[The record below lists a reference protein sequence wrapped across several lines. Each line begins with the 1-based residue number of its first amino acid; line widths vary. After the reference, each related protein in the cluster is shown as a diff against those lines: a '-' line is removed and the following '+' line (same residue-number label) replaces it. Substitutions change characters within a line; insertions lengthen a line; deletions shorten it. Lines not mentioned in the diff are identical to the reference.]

1 MAIIKAISSRASIA
15 RAINYITKQEKT
27 ERKLIGGYN
36 CNPVYAIEEMQGTKE
51 EWRKTGGRQYKH
63 FIQSFPKDEQIS
75 YEEAFQ
81 IAKELIERCPFF
93 RGYEVCYATH
103 MDRNHVHTHIV
114 VNSVSFEDGYKFRY
128 SKRQLQELKDLSDEI
143 LLEHGKN
150 ICEKNREITSFQMGA
165 YRSIEKAAAGTYKS
179 WMLDTMKAINAA
191 MKIARG
197 KDEFIALL
205 AQAQYD
211 VNWSDN
217 RKYIVFITPDGK
229 KVRDKTLA
237 KTFKVRLSKED
248 LLNEFKGNYGRSTGR
263 TEPDQGR
270 ATSNVTGS
278 GNRGNRG
285 NRKRGA
291 QESAEAIR
299 RRLQSID
306 RIHEEYSINGDGRN
320 AEREPDAEPERDG
333 GNIQTPNE
341 QPNIGTRN
349 GRKTCRTRSRDDFSL

>member
-1 MAIIKAISSRASIA
+1 MAIIKAVSSRASIA
-15 RAINYITKQEKT
+15 RALNYITNQEKT
-27 ERKLIGGYN
+27 EQKLIGGYN

-103 MDRNHVHTHIV
+103 MDRDHVHTHII

-150 ICEKNREITSFQMGA
+150 ICKKNREITSFQMGA
-165 YRSIEKAAAGTYKS
+165 YRSIEKAAEGTYKS
-179 WMLDTMKAINAA
+179 WILDTMKAINAT
-191 MKIARG
+191 MKTARG

-205 AQAQYD
+205 AQAQYV

-229 KVRDKTLA
+229 KVRDKTLT
-237 KTFKVRLSKED
+237 KTFKVKISKED
-248 LLNEFKGNYGRSTGR
+248 LLYEFERNHGRHTGK

-270 ATSNVTGS
+270 AASNVTGS
-278 GNRGNRG
+278 GKRGNLDH
-285 NRKRGA
+285 RKRGT
-291 QESAEAIR
+291 QRSVEAIR
-299 RRLQSID
+299 RRLQSVN
-306 RIHEEYSINGDGRN
+306 RIHEEYRINRDGRN
-320 AEREPDAEPERDG
+320 EEREPSAKPERDG
-333 GNIQTPNE
+333 GNIQAPNE
-341 QPNIGTRN
+341 QPNIGT
-349 GRKTCRTRSRDDFSL
+349 GHERKTRRIHREDDFSL